1 MINKSSTADLD
12 KLSPVQVDHYWMTLA
27 LNQAKKAEELAEVP
41 VGAVLVKDDQLI
53 AQAHNQPISAN
64 DPTAH
69 AEIQLLRAAGK
80 KLNNYRL
87 PNTTL
92 YVTLEPCTMCLGAM
106 IHARIS
112 RVVFGAYDQK
122 TGVCGSCQDLSASDC
137 FNHTIEVEGGILVD
151 ECKNLLQKFFKNR
164 RKKK

>member
-1 MINKSSTADLD
+1 MNKIHE
-12 KLSPVQVDHYWMTLA
+12 KWM
-27 LNQAKKAEELAEVP
+27 ELAIQQALLAEKMDEVP
-41 VGAVLVKDDQLI
+41 VGAVLVQDNQLI
-53 AQAHNQPISAN
+53 ASAHNQPISNN

-69 AEIQLLRAAGK
+69 AEIQLLRKAGE

-112 RVVFGAYDQK
+112 RIVFGAYDEK
-122 TGVCGSCQDLSASDC
+122 TGVCGSCQDLTTSNC
-137 FNHTIEVEGGILVD
+137 FNHSIELQGGVLAN
-151 ECKNLLQKFFKNR
+151 ECKDLLQQFFK
-164 RKKK
+164 KKREN

>member
-1 MINKSSTADLD
+1 MGIDSS
-12 KLSPVQVDHYWMTLA
+12 VDEKWMALA
-27 LNQAKKAEELAEVP
+27 IEQAKLAEKINEVP
-41 VGAVLVKDDQLI
+41 VGAVLVQDNQLI
-53 AQAHNQPISAN
+53 ASAHNQPISNN

-112 RVVFGAYDQK
+112 RIVFGAYDQK
-122 TGVCGSCQDLSASDC
+122 TGVCGSCQDLSTSAC
-137 FNHTIEVEGGILVD
+137 
-151 ECKNLLQKFFKNR
+151 LQMSARHCFKNFSKLVGEKIR
-164 RKKK
+164 DLIDPYMYKITQN

>member
-1 MINKSSTADLD
+1 VGVD
-12 KLSPVQVDHYWMTLA
+12 SPVDEKWMALA
-27 LNQAKKAEELAEVP
+27 IEQAKLAEKIDEVP
-41 VGAVLVKDDQLI
+41 VGAVLVQDDRLI
-53 AQAHNQPISAN
+53 AEAHNQPISNN

-80 KLNNYRL
+80 ALNNYRL

-106 IHARIS
+106 IHARVS

-122 TGVCGSCQDLSASDC
+122 TGVCGSCTDLSTSQC
-137 FNHTIEVEGGILVD
+137 FNHSIEIEGGVLAND
-151 ECKNLLQKFFKNR
+151 CKQLLQEFFKNR
-164 RKKK
+164 RKK

>member
-1 MINKSSTADLD
+1 MSKTHE
-12 KLSPVQVDHYWMTLA
+12 KWMKLA
-27 LNQAKKAEELAEVP
+27 LEQARLAQAMSEVP
-41 VGAVLVKDDQLI
+41 VGAVLVQDDQLI
-53 AQAHNQPISAN
+53 ASAHNQPISSN

-80 KLNNYRL
+80 QLNNYRL

-106 IHARIS
+106 IHARVS

-122 TGVCGSCQDLSASDC
+122 TGVCGSCTDLSTSQC
-137 FNHTIEVEGGILVD
+137 FNHSIEIEGGVLAND
-151 ECKNLLQKFFKNR
+151 CKQLLQEFFKKR
-164 RKKK
+164 RKK

>member
-1 MINKSSTADLD
+1 MGIDSS
-12 KLSPVQVDHYWMTLA
+12 VDEKWMALA
-27 LNQAKKAEELAEVP
+27 IEQAKLAERIDEVP
-41 VGAVLVKDDQLI
+41 VGAVLVQDDQLI
-53 AQAHNQPISAN
+53 ASAHNQPITSN

-80 KLNNYRL
+80 QLNNYRL

-112 RVVFGAYDQK
+112 RIVFGAYDEK
-122 TGVCGSCQDLSASDC
+122 TGVCGSCQDLSTSEC
-137 FNHTIEVEGGILVD
+137 FNHSIEIKGGVLAD
-151 ECKNLLQKFFKNR
+151 KCKQLLQQFFKKR
-164 RKKK
+164 RQ